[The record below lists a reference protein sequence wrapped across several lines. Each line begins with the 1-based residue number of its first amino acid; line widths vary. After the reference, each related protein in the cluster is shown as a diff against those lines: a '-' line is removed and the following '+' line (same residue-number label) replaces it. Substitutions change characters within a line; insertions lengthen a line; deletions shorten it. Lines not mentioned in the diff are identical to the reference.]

1 MIHIATYKG
10 FFDEIAVAELL
21 RECAKMST
29 FNHPNVL
36 TVKGVCLDGG
46 PLPYIIMP
54 YMANGSL
61 LSFLKKERA
70 NLVLTKDADSTQV
83 STGVCESECMHTI
96 HLH

>member
-1 MIHIATYKG
+1 MFRVG
-10 FFDEIAVAELL
+10 FFDEGTITELL
-21 RECAKMST
+21 GECAKMSA
-29 FNHPNVL
+29 FDNPNVL

-70 NLVLTKDADSTQV
+70 NLVLTKDADSMQV
-83 STGVCESECMHTI
+83 SIDSDA
-96 HLH
+96 

>member
-1 MIHIATYKG
+1 MATCIG
-10 FFDEIAVAELL
+10 FFDETAVAELL

-29 FNHPNVL
+29 FNHSNVL

-70 NLVLTKDADSTQV
+70 NLVLTKDADSMQV
-83 STGVCESECMHTI
+83 STSI
-96 HLH
+96 L

>member
-1 MIHIATYKG
+1 M
-10 FFDEIAVAELL
+10 EELL
-21 RECAKMST
+21 RECAKMSA
-29 FNHPNVL
+29 FDNPHVL

-70 NLVLTKDADSTQV
+70 DLVLTIDADSMQV
-83 STGVCESECMHTI
+83 DISMCS
-96 HLH
+96 L